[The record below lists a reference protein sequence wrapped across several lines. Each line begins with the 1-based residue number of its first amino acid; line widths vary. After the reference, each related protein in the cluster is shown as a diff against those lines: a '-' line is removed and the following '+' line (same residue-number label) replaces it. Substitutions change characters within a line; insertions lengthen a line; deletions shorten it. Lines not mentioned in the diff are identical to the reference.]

1 MPAAH
6 RNLGNDDAETAF
18 EAGGHQGIDT
28 PIRLTINEIIKVAGL
43 ALMPPLI
50 ENPAALKVFREEIS
64 QFPIGR
70 LAKFSFLD
78 VAAHDD
84 VVPEGLFVALFQ
96 AKDSF
101 SLYLLEKQGIA
112 RLDVLSYISHGLVEL
127 PPPNEDDDSEE
138 DEENL
143 LDVVPDPAKVTRSAL
158 QNAASIASM
167 LLTTET
173 LISDLPEKEKMAAP
187 PMPEY

>member
-1 MPAAH
+1 MVSVRPRVIPEVAVPAAH

-84 VVPEGLFVALFQ
+84 VVPEGLFVALFHGLHEVLCGLQ
-96 AKDSF
+96 RRAID
-101 SLYLLEKQGIA
+101 EVIVVPQGRRTGDEHADEEQNREANGEFHRMIA
-112 RLDVLSYISHGLVEL
+112 RARSRVSRIFLSYS
-127 PPPNEDDDSEE
+127 
-138 DEENL
+138 
-143 LDVVPDPAKVTRSAL
+143 AKPERPI
-158 QNAASIASM
+158 IANVSFFPYS
-167 LLTTET
+167 T
-173 LISDLPEKEKMAAP
+173 PG
-187 PMPEY
+187 